1 MKRVLA
7 HVLAT
12 GFLVASMG
20 AAPVKK
26 SNLGPSQAANAI
38 PKPYQVGRASW
49 YGKPFAGRSTASG
62 ETFDMYLLTA
72 AHRTLPMGTQV
83 KVTNLANGRSL
94 IVRINDRGPM
104 ITGRIID
111 LSYAAAR
118 VLLLSQPGIGKVRL
132 DLVPAAREVA
142 LLSDSSATG
151 E

>member
-26 SNLGPSQAANAI
+26 SNLGPSQAAN
-38 PKPYQVGRASW
+38 PTPYQVGRASW
-49 YGKPFAGRSTASG
+49 YGKAFAGRSTASG
-62 ETFDMYLLTA
+62 EPFDMFLFTA

-104 ITGRIID
+104 IAGRVID

-118 VLLLSQPGIGKVRL
+118 VLLLSEPGIGKVRL

-142 LLSDSSATG
+142 LLSDPSATG